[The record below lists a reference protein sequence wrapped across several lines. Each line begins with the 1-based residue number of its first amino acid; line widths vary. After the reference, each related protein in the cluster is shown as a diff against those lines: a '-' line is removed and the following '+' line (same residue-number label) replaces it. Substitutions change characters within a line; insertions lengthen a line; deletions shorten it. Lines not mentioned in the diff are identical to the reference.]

1 MVSSQ
6 TGQNGG
12 DRRRQAKLRILVLA
26 LAGLPSVLHAEMRQV
41 QTPRSNYLLSCGG
54 CHGLNGVSNSR
65 LVPDLKDQVGFFLN
79 LPEGRS
85 YVVRLPNVAFSMTTD
100 GALTGLL
107 NYVVFTLGGASVP
120 KGTKPYTLREVS
132 QLRRK
137 PLTEVSLAQMRQQMV
152 RILIDQYHATTD
164 LRRYG
169 EDDYG
174 SPH

>member
-1 MVSSQ
+1 MLCSP

-12 DRRRQAKLRILVLA
+12 VRGRQAKLRILVLA
-26 LAGLPSVLHAEMRQV
+26 LAGLPSLLQAEMRQV

-79 LPEGRS
+79 MPEGRG
-85 YVVRLPNVAFSMTTD
+85 YVVRLPNVAFSMPTD
-100 GALTGLL
+100 EGLTGLL

-120 KGTKPYTLREVS
+120 KGTKPYTLHEVS

-152 RILIDQYHATTD
+152 RILVDQYHASTD
-164 LRRYG
+164 LRRY
-169 EDDYG
+169 
-174 SPH
+174 

>member
-1 MVSSQ
+1 M
-6 TGQNGG
+6 
-12 DRRRQAKLRILVLA
+12 LA
-26 LAGLPSVLHAEMRQV
+26 LTGLTGGLHAEVTPV
-41 QTPRSNYLLSCGG
+41 QTPRGNYLLNCGG
-54 CHGLNGVSNSR
+54 CHGLTGVSNSR

-120 KGTKPYTLREVS
+120 KGTKPYTQREVS

-174 SPH
+174 SPR